1 MKTHFNEKHE
11 VMIRCNKTEVEAFG
25 SGRTFSQLEGE
36 HIDKVE
42 NLLFYMKKIDQ
53 YGQTAY
59 DGVVVSREFILDI
72 AKQIKEIEETI
83 YVAKYEKKEL
93 PF

>member
-1 MKTHFNEKHE
+1 MKMKTHFNEKHE

-42 NLLFYMKKIDQ
+42 NLLFYMN
-53 YGQTAY
+53 
-59 DGVVVSREFILDI
+59 
-72 AKQIKEIEETI
+72 
-83 YVAKYEKKEL
+83 
-93 PF
+93 